1 MSRPELHD
9 DDLRVAQ
16 EVTAKDRS
24 NLYLTSQFLRERER
38 YQAFVA
44 MYAVMRV
51 IDDAIDDVLDKD
63 QLTGPARAQLHAAL
77 DGWRQRIRA
86 AYQGRPGDA
95 ALDRALAWA
104 VDRFPV
110 PEELWSRFVDAMHF
124 DVDHPRFRDFAT
136 FVDYAEGATVAPTTI
151 YIYLL
156 TCEPDA
162 DGRHRVQ
169 DFDYRLCGREL
180 GLFAYLAHVL
190 RDVRRDALVGQRGLV
205 YLAEADLAACGL
217 TDQDLRHF
225 AQARCGDARMA
236 RLVGLVAE
244 RAQAYAQ
251 RGAALVEQVLPRLAA
266 DRAFVL
272 RLIVAYYREMLQRVA
287 APSMDLFAVDEVL
300 GTSDKLAIALRVAA
314 ASGIELDVSTLARA
328 ANPG

>member
-51 IDDAIDDVLDKD
+51 IDDAVDDVLDKH
-63 QLTGPARAQLHAAL
+63 LLPAPARAQLHAAL
-77 DGWRQRIRA
+77 AGWQARIRA
-86 AYQGRPGDA
+86 AYQGTPGDD

-104 VDRFPV
+104 VDRFPI
-110 PEELWSRFVDAMHF
+110 PEELWTRFVDAMHH
-124 DVDHPRFRDFAT
+124 DVDHPRFADFDA

-156 TCEPDA
+156 TCEA
-162 DGRHRVQ
+162 DVDGAHRVH
-169 DFDYRLCGREL
+169 DFDYRGCGREL

-205 YLAEADLAACGL
+205 YLSEADLAACAL

-225 AQARCGDARMA
+225 AETRRSDERFA
-236 RLVGLVAE
+236 RLVGLIVG
-244 RAQAYAQ
+244 RAQRYAQ
-251 RGAALVEQVLPRLAA
+251 RGDELVAQVLPRLPA
-266 DRAFVL
+266 DRGFVL
-272 RLIVAYYREMLQRVA
+272 RLIVAYYREMLERVA

-300 GTSDKLAIALRVAA
+300 GTSDKLAIALRVAEQ
-314 ASGIELDVSTLARA
+314 SGLELDVSTLARA
-328 ANPG
+328 ASPG